1 MDSYKCKKNIAL
13 KINLTANR
21 IYFLNKLKYVF
32 EGT

>member
-1 MDSYKCKKNIAL
+1 MQKNIAL